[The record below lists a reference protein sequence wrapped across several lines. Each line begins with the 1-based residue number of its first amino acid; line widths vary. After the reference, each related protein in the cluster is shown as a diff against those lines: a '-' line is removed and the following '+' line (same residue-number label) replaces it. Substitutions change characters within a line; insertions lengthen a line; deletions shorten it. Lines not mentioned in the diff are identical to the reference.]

1 MYTTPQNRWLS
12 IQAPPSPPPSAVPA
26 YCKYLSGSGPYLIEQ
41 YLQYYTYIWM
51 RTGESFWMYPFM
63 IKEDLLYG
71 FAWDAV
77 QWVPVM
83 LSIPY
88 IDSLY

>member
-1 MYTTPQNRWLS
+1 MYKISPGRWPPF
-12 IQAPPSPPPSAVPA
+12 QVPPSPPPSAVPA
-26 YCKYLSGSGPYLIEQ
+26 YCESLSGSGPYLIGQ
-41 YLQYYTYIWM
+41 YMQYYTYIWM
-51 RTGESFWMYPFM
+51 TTGESFWTYPFM
-63 IKEDLLYG
+63 LKGDLLYG

-83 LSIPY
+83 LSVPY